1 MASVYIQVAA
11 LILNQQPCVALTG
24 AGISAATR
32 VTFDA
37 LGGLAEN
44 ALCDIKEVI

>member
-1 MASVYIQVAA
+1 MASVYNQVAT
-11 LILNQQPCVALTG
+11 LILNQQPCAALTG

-37 LGGLAEN
+37 WGDWRKMLS
-44 ALCDIKEVI
+44 VI

>member
-1 MASVYIQVAA
+1 MSKKNEQSVTRRTFLGSAA
-11 LILNQQPCVALTG
+11 IG